1 MEQSPSNKNPQVIKN
16 LGNICFS
23 EQIFKENSSWV
34 PSLPL
39 GPLFQ
44 APHHNLPE
52 NDREKEDEKQ

>member
-1 MEQSPSNKNPQVIKN
+1 MEQSSSNKNPQVIKN

-52 NDREKEDEKQ
+52 ND